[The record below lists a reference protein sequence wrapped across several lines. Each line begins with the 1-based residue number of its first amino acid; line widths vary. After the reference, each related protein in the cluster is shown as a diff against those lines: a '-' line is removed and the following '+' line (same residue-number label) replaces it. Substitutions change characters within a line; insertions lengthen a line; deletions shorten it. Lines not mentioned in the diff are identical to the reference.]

1 VSQPRQLLDAINVH
15 IREFHKRIE
24 AARRGQ
30 ASRADLLKL
39 QDELENYIDTLI
51 LTLAPERITDERFAS
66 ASEEL
71 RNLTNRLSEFRE
83 CIVRGKYTD
92 AETKLIEVHSAIRHI
107 YRLFTVIRAGAPT
120 PLIYQLSPSTPLFP
134 PEVILHTSP
143 MALQVY
149 NLIVRRGEMTL
160 QDIIAELKADP
171 GAVSSAV
178 QELIR
183 LGYARLYI
191 TPDNKWVLRPVR

>member
-1 VSQPRQLLDAINVH
+1 VSQPRQLLEIVNVH
-15 IREFHKRIE
+15 IRNLHSRIRD
-24 AARRGQ
+24 ARRGR
-30 ASRADLLKL
+30 ASVDELLKL
-39 QDELENYIDTLI
+39 HDELENYVDALI
-51 LTLAPERITDERFAS
+51 TALAPERITDERFAS

-71 RNLTNRLSEFRE
+71 KNLTGKLREFRE

-92 AETKLIEVHSAIRHI
+92 AEFKLTEVHSAIRHI
-107 YRLFTVIRAGAPT
+107 YRVFTVIRAGAPT
-120 PLIYQLSPSTPLFP
+120 PLIYQLSPSAPLFP

-143 MALQVY
+143 LALQAY

-183 LGYARLYI
+183 LGYVRLYL

>member
-1 VSQPRQLLDAINVH
+1 LLDAINVH
-15 IREFHKRIE
+15 IREFHKMIE
-24 AARRGQ
+24 AARRGLV
-30 ASRADLLKL
+30 SRADLLKL

-71 RNLTNRLSEFRE
+71 KNLTSKLSEFRE

-92 AETKLIEVHSAIRHI
+92 AESKLTEVHSAVRHI